1 MCQAAYQI
9 INPGKRYV
17 LKYTTVSGVD
27 GFDGTRKEAP
37 KAVVKA
43 FDWVVISSSIF
54 IESQSNSAYTLKWRD
69 TAFVL

>member
-27 GFDGTRKEAP
+27 GFDGTRKAP
-37 KAVVKA
+37 KAVVKTI
-43 FDWVVISSSIF
+43 V
-54 IESQSNSAYTLKWRD
+54 
-69 TAFVL
+69 

>member
-17 LKYTTVSGVD
+17 LKYTTVGVD

-37 KAVVKA
+37 KL
-43 FDWVVISSSIF
+43 W
-54 IESQSNSAYTLKWRD
+54 LK
-69 TAFVL
+69 L